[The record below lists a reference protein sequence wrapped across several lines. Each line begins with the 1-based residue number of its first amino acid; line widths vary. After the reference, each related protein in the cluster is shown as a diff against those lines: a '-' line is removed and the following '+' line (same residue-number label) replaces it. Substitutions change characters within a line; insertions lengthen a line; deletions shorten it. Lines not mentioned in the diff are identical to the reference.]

1 MYCLSI
7 MFDGEESK
15 DAERESSEG
24 RLNIFWRPSE
34 QRDDGEWCGSLTI
47 IYRAAYERPDYWCIS
62 WWHYRDYLVNE
73 LPDYL
78 RRYYPGDLEELM
90 GALRELHLGF

>member
-1 MYCLSI
+1 MCDQFL
-7 MFDGEESK
+7 EEPGK
-15 DAERESSEG
+15 DVERESPMAK
-24 RLNIFWRPSE
+24 LNVWWRPSE
-34 QRDDGEWCGSLTI
+34 QRDDDEWCGSLSIT
-47 IYRAAYERPDYWCIS
+47 YRTKFEAPDFWSIS

-90 GALRELHLGF
+90 GALKELNLGF